1 MNIDDLVKAIHLGKV
16 QVTDHADE
24 EAQEDNLEYE
34 TIFSQSMVEKLLRNI
49 QRKSLIPAVLSL
61 ENLYRGEPI
70 HSVWAYDRRKE
81 IAVLITV
88 YRPDPAR
95 WFDWRIRRK

>member
-1 MNIDDLVKAIHLGKV
+1 MNIDDLVKAIQLGKV

-24 EAQEDNLEYE
+24 EAQDDDLEYE
-34 TIFSQSMVEKLLRNI
+34 TIFFSVYGGEIIEEYPAEKPYPRCLVFGE
-49 QRKSLIPAVLSL
+49 SF
-61 ENLYRGEPI
+61 RGEPI
-70 HSVWAYDRRKE
+70 HSVWAYDQRKE

-95 WFDWRIRRK
+95 WFDWRIRRR